1 MTLKKRLIL
10 LGIIPLIL
18 STFIIGYIIYQLINI
33 QSSAKEDVEILLK
46 TEDLEGNLIVT
57 KQSLANYSFN
67 ATDANKQEV
76 QGLMKS
82 TQEQITNL
90 KDLIDE
96 HDQQET
102 LTKITT
108 KFDELTQASLTA
120 LDTNSKAEIKRQSI
134 RISGILNDM
143 FLLKK
148 QTNEWYDNLLQETQQ
163 KINFIVLSTI
173 IGTITIILLSIGL
186 SLYLAGRIVK
196 PINKIVKDAESVA
209 SGDLTVQTDS
219 NSSRK
224 SRYEIDKLQL
234 AFAEMIENLRNT
246 VTSVEDIGTKV
257 KQFTGEV
264 SNRMVSLTESS
275 NQVAVS
281 TTELAKGSQSISEEI
296 QSTAEIMSQFG
307 EEFSH
312 NVQESKRSTASS
324 KIALSSVKAG
334 KTSLNNQKNYA
345 EQIAISSKDI
355 KISVDH
361 FSQYAG
367 EIESAAQS
375 VKEIAEQTNLLALN
389 AAIEAARAGEAG
401 KGFAVVAQE
410 VRKLAEDSSSAT
422 ELITKMVNN
431 IKTGIL
437 TISQSSQKGN
447 ELSTEQ
453 LNSMVDTEK
462 SFEDISEN
470 VSIISDQLT
479 NLEHAM
485 QKSNEKTHNVIIAIE
500 NISAV
505 TEQTAAST
513 EEISASTEE
522 QQSSFKQMN
531 EQVQQLNNM
540 TSEMNEL
547 LSRFKL

>member
-1 MTLKKRLIL
+1 MTLNKRLIL

-46 TEDLEGNLIVT
+46 TEDLEGNLVVT
-57 KQSLANYSFN
+57 KQALANYSFN

-76 QGLMKS
+76 KDLMET
-82 TQEQITNL
+82 TQQQITSL
-90 KDLIDE
+90 KGLINE
-96 HDQQET
+96 NDQQET
-102 LTKITT
+102 LTKITA

-120 LDTNSKAEIKRQSI
+120 LDNESNAEIKRQSI

-148 QTNEWYDNLLQETQQ
+148 QTNEWYENLLQETQQ
-163 KINFIVLSTI
+163 KISFIVLSTI
-173 IGTITIILLSIGL
+173 IGTIVIILLSISL
-186 SLYLAGRIVK
+186 SWYLAGRIVK
-196 PINKIVKDAESVA
+196 PINKMVRNAESIA
-209 SGDLTVQTDS
+209 NGDLTIETDTNVPS
-219 NSSRK
+219 K
-224 SRYEIDKLQL
+224 SRYEIHKLQL
-234 AFAEMIENLRNT
+234 TFAEMIENLRNT

-257 KQFTGEV
+257 KQFTSEV

-281 TTELAKGSQSISEEI
+281 TDELAKGSQSISEEI
-296 QSTAEIMSQFG
+296 QTTAGIMAQIG
-307 EEFSH
+307 EEFSY
-312 NVQESKRSTASS
+312 NVEESKHSTESS
-324 KIALSSVKAG
+324 KIALSSVQTG
-334 KTSLNNQKNYA
+334 KVSLNNQKNYA
-345 EQIAISSKDI
+345 EQMAISSKAI
-355 KISVDH
+355 ISSVDQ
-361 FSQYAG
+361 FSQYTG
-367 EIESAAQS
+367 EIEKAAQS

-422 ELITKMVNN
+422 ELIAKMVNN

-437 TISQSSQKGN
+437 SIAESSQKGN

-453 LNSMVDTEK
+453 LNSMIDTER

-470 VSIISDQLT
+470 VSIIFDQLT
-479 NLEHAM
+479 NLEKAM
-485 QKSNEKTHNVIIAIE
+485 QQSNEKTNNVITAVE

-505 TEQTAAST
+505 TEQTAAGT

-522 QQSSFKQMN
+522 QLSSFKHMN
-531 EQVQQLNNM
+531 EQIQQLNNM